1 MKVYSRDINP
11 WLIWLSLLAVLLIS
25 VGIFFFYTFLRQGF
39 SELIDVVPND
49 AVFLVEVNE
58 HEDFEKSAKQMQPI
72 FNEIL
77 VMDAY
82 PAFEDIYHSLTR
94 GEYPAT
100 ISAHPGKESLHLLYN
115 LQIDKLTFRK
125 LLKKLNIDPNNNIIF
140 EKHRIYTYGTSYKS
154 LKFVYFNHV
163 LSVSDDLE
171 IIKKALVQHRHPK
184 NLLSE
189 KEFKKLYNL
198 SQKNQKQSWVIFN
211 NKAYLSYL
219 GKYFEKDG
227 LNSLRKIESL
237 SDWSAFQLRTTGAE
251 LFMSGY
257 LPTDKITNTAPKFEL
272 PETMMPQHVV
282 RYAKSEGD
290 GYAATYMLVHS
301 EGEEYPFLILSEDT
315 LRHVINRLSPE
326 EFETLKTRYP
336 DGIYPVDTLI
346 NKSMEL
352 FNPTLVSIKQPVWA
366 CCIIRDGYYIL
377 AEEKQDLQILTR
389 SFANNSSIRNNKYY
403 KFSKSCLPSKNMEEY
418 TIFNDE
424 KGHWIEGL
432 LSASGE
438 ETHFGQELR
447 AFSIYCTE
455 STTTQEGDD
464 NMTAVNLYFLFEK

>member
-1 MKVYSRDINP
+1 MYSRDVSP

-25 VGIFFFYTFLRQGF
+25 VGIFFFYTFLRQGY

-58 HEDFEKSAKQMQPI
+58 HGDFEKSAKQMQPI

-94 GEYPAT
+94 GNYPAT
-100 ISAHPGKESLHLLYN
+100 LSAHPGKESIHLLYN

-189 KEFKKLYNL
+189 KEFKKLYTL
-198 SQKNQKQSWVIFN
+198 SQKNQKQSWIIFN
-211 NKAYLSYL
+211 NKEYLSYL
-219 GKYFEKDG
+219 GKYFDKDG

-237 SDWSAFQLRTTGAE
+237 SKWSAFQLRTTESE

-257 LPTDKITNTAPKFEL
+257 LPTDKITATTPKYEL
-272 PETMMPQHVV
+272 PENIMPQHVV

-290 GYAATYMLVHS
+290 GYAATYMLAHAD
-301 EGEEYPFLILSEDT
+301 GEEYPFLILSEDT
-315 LRHVINRLSPE
+315 LRRVINRLSPE
-326 EFETLKTRYP
+326 DFETFKTRYP
-336 DGIYPVDTLI
+336 DGIYPVDSII
-346 NKSMEL
+346 NRSTEL
-352 FNPTLVSIKQPVWA
+352 FNPTLVSIKQPAWA
-366 CCIIRDGYYIL
+366 YCIIRDGHYIL
-377 AEEKQDLQILTR
+377 AAEKQDLQTL
-389 SFANNSSIRNNKYY
+389 SKGFSNNSSIRNNKYY
-403 KFSKSCLPSKNMEEY
+403 KFAKSCLPSKNMEEY

-424 KGHWIEGL
+424 KNLWIKGM
-432 LSASGE
+432 LSASGQ
-438 ETHFGQELR
+438 ETHFGHELR
-447 AFSIYCTE
+447 AFSIFCTE
-455 STTTQEGDD
+455 ANNQQENSD